1 MDDVVIKNRR
11 AMATTMARIMIM
23 ARIVRMMTRIM
34 IMVDSEDDGDVE
46 TEEMPGDDW
55 TLALEVPQSWAM
67 KKPIIEMVMIMTD
80 MINR

>member
-1 MDDVVIKNRR
+1 MDDVDEEEEEGDGDDDGKDHVNGE
-11 AMATTMARIMIM
+11 
-23 ARIVRMMTRIM
+23 
-34 IMVDSEDDGDVE
+34 DSEDDGDVE
-46 TEEMPGDDW
+46 TEEKLGEDW